1 LTKNKAARYRVIW
14 SPTPIPN
21 FKTNEGDWF
30 IGDNISL
37 QQCTLNNAGN
47 INFKGGWYSGSSN
60 TKKSLLQ
67 QILIDTWKI

>member
-1 LTKNKAARYRVIW
+1 MLDTTELFGHQHLYLTSSDKI
-14 SPTPIPN
+14 
-21 FKTNEGDWF
+21 NEGDWF

-60 TKKSLLQ
+60 TKKSLL
-67 QILIDTWKI
+67 